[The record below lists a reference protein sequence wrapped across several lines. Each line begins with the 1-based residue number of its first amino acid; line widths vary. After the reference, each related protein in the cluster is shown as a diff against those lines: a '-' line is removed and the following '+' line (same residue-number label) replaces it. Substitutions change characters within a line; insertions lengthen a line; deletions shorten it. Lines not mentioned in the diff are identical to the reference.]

1 LLSSKETSLIFIH
14 HPELIFI
21 KNQINNFFYFSF
33 FSDLN
38 FSIFNLIESE
48 TFFSPVLLLPQFIFL
63 LFLST
68 IFIVFYFSFFL
79 TYTKEENTIDFD
91 YLISNST
98 VEAEKEISSFD
109 DMILAFIVLF
119 YVFG

>member
-1 LLSSKETSLIFIH
+1 LIFIH

-21 KNQINNFFYFSF
+21 KNQINQFFYFSYF
-33 FSDLN
+33 TDLN

-48 TFFSPVLLLPQFIFL
+48 TFFSPVLLFPQFIFL
-63 LFLST
+63 FFISS

-79 TYTKEENTIDFD
+79 SYTKEENTIDFD

>member
-1 LLSSKETSLIFIH
+1 M
-14 HPELIFI
+14 IFI
-21 KNQINNFFYFSF
+21 KNQINNNYFFSL

-48 TFFSPVLLLPQFIFL
+48 TFFSPVLLFPQFIFL

-68 IFIVFYFSFFL
+68 IFVVFYFSFFL
-79 TYTKEENTIDFD
+79 SYTKEENTIDFD